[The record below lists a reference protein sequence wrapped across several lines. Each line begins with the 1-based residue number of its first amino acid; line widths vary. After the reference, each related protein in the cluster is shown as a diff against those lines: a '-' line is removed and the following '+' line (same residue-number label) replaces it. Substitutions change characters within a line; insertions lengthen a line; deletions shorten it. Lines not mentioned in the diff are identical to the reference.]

1 MKKSDFV
8 NDHLVNR
15 KTRKNKAKPR
25 RGHEL
30 DRLRARFKEWQAER
44 AKKGKGSSVAYLTWD
59 DAEELA

>member
-30 DRLRARFKEWQAER
+30 DHVRAKFKEFEAR
-44 AKKGKGSSVAYLTWD
+44 HGKVSRLTWD
-59 DAEELA
+59 DEAV